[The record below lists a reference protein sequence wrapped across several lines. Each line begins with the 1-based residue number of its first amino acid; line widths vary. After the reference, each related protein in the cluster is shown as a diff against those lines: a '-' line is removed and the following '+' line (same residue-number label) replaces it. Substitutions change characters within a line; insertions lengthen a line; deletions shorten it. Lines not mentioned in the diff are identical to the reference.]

1 MLKRV
6 ITISREY
13 GSGGRTV
20 GKMVAERLGYK
31 FYDRELIQMVPIKAA
46 LRWSS

>member
-31 FYDRELIQMVPIKAA
+31 SMIGN
-46 LRWSS
+46 